1 MVRVGRPVSA
11 GNLRR
16 EIDMPRDTSLRAG
29 TSIASVMLAVSG
41 CVVSSVQPVTVPL
54 VYRPSPRQLG
64 LVDSFP
70 CNAVARVQASDA
82 RSEKTLGLRTHESKP
97 LKAEVSA
104 SGDAGSWIE
113 EGVQKYLTQSGIHF
127 QGGGPELIMSL
138 YSLRT
143 SESILR
149 RSSYEARIAL
159 SSRLQTSAGK
169 SCWEGRIEGV
179 SGNYG
184 YSGSIVDYQETLNGA
199 LTAALLRMAES
210 QGFRDALCHCAD

>member
-1 MVRVGRPVSA
+1 M
-11 GNLRR
+11 LRD
-16 EIDMPRDTSLRAG
+16 IPRRTG

-82 RSEKTLGLRTHESKP
+82 RTEKTLGLRTHESKP

-113 EGVQKYLTQSGIHF
+113 DGVQKYLTQSGIHF

-138 YSLRT
+138 DSLRT

-169 SCWEGRIEGV
+169 SSWEGRIEGA

-184 YSGSIVDYQETLNGA
+184 YSASVVDYQETLNGA
-199 LTAALLRMAES
+199 LTAALLRMSES
-210 QGFRDALCHCAD
+210 QEFRDALCHCAD

>member
-1 MVRVGRPVSA
+1 M
-11 GNLRR
+11 LRGL
-16 EIDMPRDTSLRAG
+16 PRRSG
-29 TSIASVMLAVSG
+29 TSIASVVLAVSG
-41 CVVSSVQPVTVPL
+41 CVASSVQPVTVPL

-82 RSEKTLGLRTHESKP
+82 RSEKTLGMRTHESKP

-104 SGDAGSWIE
+104 SGDAGSWVE
-113 EGVQKYLTQSGIHF
+113 DGVQKYLTQSGIHF
-127 QGGGPELIMSL
+127 QGGGPELALSL
-138 YSLRT
+138 DSLRT

-169 SCWEGRIEGV
+169 SCWQGRIEGA

-199 LTAALLRMAES
+199 LTDALLRMAQS

>member
-1 MVRVGRPVSA
+1 M
-11 GNLRR
+11 LR
-16 EIDMPRDTSLRAG
+16 DLPRRTG
-29 TSIASVMLAVSG
+29 TSIASMVLAVSG

-54 VYRPSPRQLG
+54 VYRPNPRQLG

-70 CNAVARVQASDA
+70 CNAVVRVQASDA

-104 SGDAGSWIE
+104 SGDADSWVE
-113 EGVQKYLTQSGIHF
+113 DGVQKYLAQSGIHF
-127 QGGGPELIMSL
+127 QGGGPELILSL
-138 YSLRT
+138 DSLRT

-149 RSSYEARIAL
+149 RSSYEARISL
-159 SSRLQTSAGK
+159 SSRVQTSAGK
-169 SCWEGRIEGV
+169 SCWQGRVEGA

-199 LTAALLRMAES
+199 LTDALLHMAQS
-210 QGFRDALCHCAD
+210 QGFRDALCHCAETPPAPSK

>member
-1 MVRVGRPVSA
+1 M
-11 GNLRR
+11 LRGL
-16 EIDMPRDTSLRAG
+16 PRRTG
-29 TSIASVMLAVSG
+29 TSIASVVLAVSG

-64 LVDSFP
+64 FVDSFP

-82 RSEKTLGLRTHESKP
+82 RSEQTLGTRTHESKP

-104 SGDAGSWIE
+104 SGDAGSWVE
-113 EGVQKYLTQSGIHF
+113 DGVQKYLTQSGIHF
-127 QGGGPELIMSL
+127 QGGGPELILSL
-138 YSLRT
+138 DSLRT

-169 SCWEGRIEGV
+169 SCWQGRIEGA

-184 YSGSIVDYQETLNGA
+184 YSGSIVDYQEALNGA
-199 LTAALLRMAES
+199 LTDALLRMAQS